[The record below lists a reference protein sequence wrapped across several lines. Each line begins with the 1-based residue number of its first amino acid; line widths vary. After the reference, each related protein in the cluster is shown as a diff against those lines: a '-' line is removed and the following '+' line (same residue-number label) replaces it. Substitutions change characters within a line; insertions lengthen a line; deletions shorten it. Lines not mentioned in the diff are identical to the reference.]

1 MRLMPRIIVCFV
13 LISGANVR
21 AQGTAPGAAES
32 EAELLRLE
40 TALNEGVM
48 HRDPTALERIV
59 AEEFGLSVTDRPAA
73 PRATWL
79 ANVKSISLSN
89 YKITEPHVTVWGKAA
104 VVRTRQHFDD
114 YKSAD
119 GVALPPDYNIVDLW
133 TYRAGR
139 WQLVRRLSE
148 RLRQP

>member
-1 MRLMPRIIVCFV
+1 MRLPWIISSFV
-13 LISGANVR
+13 LIACVHVGAQ
-21 AQGTAPGAAES
+21 ATAPSAKES

-48 HRDPTALERIV
+48 HRDLAALETILG
-59 AEEFGLSVTDRPAA
+59 EEFGLSVTDRPAA
-73 PRATWL
+73 ARKDWL
-79 ANVKSISLSN
+79 YNVANTISMSA
-89 YKITEPHVTVWGKAA
+89 YKITEPHVSVWGRGA

-114 YKSAD
+114 YKST
-119 GVALPPDYNIVDLW
+119 GNALPPDYNIVDLW

-139 WQLVRRLSE
+139 WQLVRRLSD